1 MKIRLSNQ
9 IEIITTEEN
18 EGQIIERFTF
28 DNPKYHDALQ
38 FGRSVRGIDR
48 QICLIAV
55 GRQ

>member
-18 EGQIIERFTF
+18 EEQIIERFTF
-28 DNPKYHDALQ
+28 DNPKYQDILQ

-48 QICLIAV
+48 QGITIC
-55 GRQ
+55 